1 MCTLLSTIQLTVES
15 KNIPS
20 QCSKSWPIF
29 YVLIT
34 GCKRKQLR
42 TINENYHGSPLEDL
56 EGEKFGYWL
65 IDRYTDDDGDS
76 CLKLNE
82 RHLVGSYKQDSEAR
96 KIRRSQR
103 AKVSLK
109 QAQREKERIPK
120 ALAELNEAQ
129 MEYLLSLGDAAND
142 AEMKKPSG
150 DIKNI

>member
-1 MCTLLSTIQLTVES
+1 MSTLLITIQLTVEP
-15 KNIPS
+15 KNLPP

-29 YVLIT
+29 VELIR
-34 GCKRKQLR
+34 GCKRQSLR
-42 TINENYHGSPLEDL
+42 AINESYHGSPLEDL

-76 CLKLNE
+76 CLKLND
-82 RHLVGSYKQDSEAR
+82 RHLIGCKKQDSEAR
-96 KIRRSQR
+96 KIRRKQR

-109 QAQREKERIPK
+109 QAQREKNRIPK

-142 AEMKKPSG
+142 AEMKKPS
-150 DIKNI
+150 KNM